1 MKMKST
7 TLQQISLGRATY
19 LSRQKLREHAQIEN
33 KAVLTA
39 GASKQISAYVTSYFE
54 ARTTN
59 RIKKELLLCCY
70 FGKGTLVCLKV
81 SLIK

>member
-7 TLQQISLGRATY
+7 TLQKILWGGPPLSLDKNFV
-19 LSRQKLREHAQIEN
+19 SLRRLKN
-33 KAVLTA
+33 KAALTA
-39 GASKQISAYVTSYFE
+39 GASKQISAYATSCFE

-59 RIKKELLLCCY
+59 RIKTAPALLLLWQGY
-70 FGKGTLVCLKV
+70 LVCLKV